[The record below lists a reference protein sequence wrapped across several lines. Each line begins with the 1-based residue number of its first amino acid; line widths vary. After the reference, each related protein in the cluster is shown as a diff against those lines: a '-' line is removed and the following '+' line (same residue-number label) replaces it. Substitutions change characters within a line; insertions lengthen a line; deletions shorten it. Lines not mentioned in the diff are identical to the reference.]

1 MLLSKPGMCRQLGC
15 DRLNTVALA
24 LQQFANC
31 THGTGLGSWWQPWGL
46 QPRQE
51 HASQTDTAGSL
62 ASLYWTHS
70 FSFSPPHD
78 QPKRKKVHNQGEKK
92 HNNKL
97 PSKGRGGGGGGR
109 GGLNNDNHHHFIH
122 YHCHFGKL
130 TDLSNCILQ
139 NLTKSLPTQSSN
151 THTVFSAFQVP
162 GSLQHKGSYFTPE
175 KVYQVFHSWVKAEA
189 AISGRPDRSQP
200 AACLSAQWPAIAEGT
215 ETSGEH
221 RGNISSP

>member
-1 MLLSKPGMCRQLGC
+1 MWQIEHGGSSLETICKLHSRDRAWLLVTALGPAAMSGTCFPNRYCRKSCFSLSDSQL
-15 DRLNTVALA
+15 LI
-24 LQQFANC
+24 FFS
-31 THGTGLGSWWQPWGL
+31 SWPTKKEKSP
-46 QPRQE
+46 QPRGKKTTNFPQE
-51 HASQTDTAGSL
+51 
-62 ASLYWTHS
+62 
-70 FSFSPPHD
+70 
-78 QPKRKKVHNQGEKK
+78 
-92 HNNKL
+92 
-97 PSKGRGGGGGGR
+97 GGVCVWGV
-109 GGLNNDNHHHFIH
+109 NNDNHHHFIH
-122 YHCHFGKL
+122 YHCHFEKL

-151 THTVFSAFQVP
+151 THTIFSAFQVP